1 MFVYLFYYIC
11 HFLVGIGSKNYRS
24 KTEVVAAILT
34 ATKEKPL
41 GKTRLMY
48 TAYVSS
54 LQLREYLAELQNK
67 GLLSYDEVTRT
78 FITTTHGGEYLKLYE
93 AMDNLGTKE

>member
-1 MFVYLFYYIC
+1 MLIFENIRNK
-11 HFLVGIGSKNYRS
+11 HYRS
-24 KTEVVAAILT
+24 KTDVVAAILT

-54 LQLREYLAELQNK
+54 EQLREYLAELQNK
-67 GLLSYDEVTRT
+67 GILFYNKGDRT
-78 FITTTHGGEYLKLYE
+78 FITTAQGKEYLELYE
-93 AMDNLGTKE
+93 AMDSLGRK